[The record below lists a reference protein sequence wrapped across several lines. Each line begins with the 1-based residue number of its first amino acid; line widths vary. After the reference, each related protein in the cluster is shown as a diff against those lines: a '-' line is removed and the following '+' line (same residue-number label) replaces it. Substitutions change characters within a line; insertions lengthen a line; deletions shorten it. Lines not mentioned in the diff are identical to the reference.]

1 VAAEHDSLQR
11 QATVREILRFENAP
25 ARLAWSHGL
34 YLDMARIGSAD
45 SLVGAAL
52 LAAWYE
58 RNVRIFV
65 NLLRL
70 AEPGDRI
77 LVFFGAGHAPTLRE
91 LVKAAPGF
99 RLVEALDFL

>member
-1 VAAEHDSLQR
+1 MTAFSREG
-11 QATVREILRFENAP
+11 TVREILRFENAP
-25 ARLAWSHGL
+25 ARLAWSHGF
-34 YLDMARIGSAD
+34 YLDLARIGSPD

-77 LVFFGAGHAPTLRE
+77 VVFFGAGHVPTLRE
-91 LVKAAPGF
+91 LVKGVPGF